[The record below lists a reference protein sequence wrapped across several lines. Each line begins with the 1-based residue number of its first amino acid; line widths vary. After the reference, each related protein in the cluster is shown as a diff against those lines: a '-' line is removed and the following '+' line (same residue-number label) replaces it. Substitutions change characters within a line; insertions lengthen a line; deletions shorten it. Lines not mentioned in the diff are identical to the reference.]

1 MNKREFVLG
10 GAALAVAAM
19 LDARPPLGA
28 HEPARPLARLPDLAA
43 APDLDHWRSYLGERF
58 TAGNAPRRTALVLEH
73 IAERQGDR
81 YTQQFMLT
89 FRRVGGAPA
98 PSGLHDLRHDNG
110 QRLAVFLEPVA
121 ARSGEACVAQFN
133 RLV

>member
-10 GAALAVAAM
+10 GAAFAVAAM
-19 LDARPPLGA
+19 VDAHQPLGA
-28 HEPARPLARLPDLAA
+28 DELARPLARLPDLAA

-58 TAGNAPRRTALVLEH
+58 TAGVAPRRTALVLEH
-73 IAERQGDR
+73 IAEAPGDR
-81 YTQQFMLT
+81 HTQQFMLT
-89 FRRVGGAPA
+89 FRRVAGARA

-121 ARSGEACVAQFN
+121 ARSDESCVAQFN